1 MAVMETA
8 MLKRMTLFAATLAL
22 MGVTATAA
30 FAGPVFDRV
39 KAQGN
44 LRCGVGGSIPTFS
57 RVDSKGEWHGL
68 DVDYCRAVA
77 AAVLGDPKKVTF
89 VPLSLQQRFT
99 ALQTG
104 EVDIL
109 ARDSV
114 VNLTRDA
121 SLGVASVATN
131 FYTGA
136 GFIVRRDSKITSSD
150 QMNNAT
156 FCISQGNSALAN
168 LADLMK
174 AKNFQYKLVQ
184 LEKFQD
190 TFQAFLS
197 GRCDAAIA
205 GAADLAGS
213 LVMSAPNPA
222 DYLVLAEVMSADPYA
237 VYVARGDWEWFT
249 IVRWVHNGLV
259 ESEKRGITQANVSQL
274 AASSEDV
281 AIKRMLGTQDD
292 LGKLLGVNKDWLV
305 KVIESVGNYGEIF
318 DRHFGEKSVVKMAR
332 GQNALATKGGLMYS
346 PSFN

>member
-22 MGVTATAA
+22 IGVTATAA

-213 LVMSAPNPA
+213 LVMLTPNPA

-259 ESEKRGITQANVSQL
+259 ESEKRGITQANVGQL